1 MPSEIRPRSDRA
13 PTALRPVT
21 LQRRAVRN
29 AEGSCLVS
37 FGNTRVLCAVSV
49 EDGVPGWRKGSAQG
63 WLTAEYA
70 MLPRATNTRSPRERA
85 QLGGRTQEIQRLI
98 GRSVRAM
105 IDDFSFGEFTL
116 RVDCDVLDADGG
128 TRTAAITGA
137 CVAVVD
143 AFAWM
148 VETGRIAA
156 TPVRRRVAAVSV
168 GMLAGEARLDLEYAE
183 DVRADVD
190 MNVVMT
196 SEGRFVEVQGTG
208 EHGSFDRSELDSLV
222 ALASDGI
229 RHLDALQLSAL
240 AAMLPLALPAAD
252 GSETPAVRPAV
263 RPAVLPAALP

>member
-1 MPSEIRPRSDRA
+1 MPNEHLPRRDRHS
-13 PTALRPVT
+13 TALRAVS
-21 LQRRAVRN
+21 LERSAVRN

-49 EDGVPGWRKGSAQG
+49 EDGVPGWRRASGQG
-63 WLTAEYA
+63 WMTAEYA
-70 MLPRATNTRSPRERA
+70 MLPRATNTRTSRERA

-98 GRSVRAM
+98 GRSLRAM

-128 TRTAAITGA
+128 TRTASITGA

-148 VETGRIAA
+148 VQSGRLASS
-156 TPVRRRVAAVSV
+156 PVRRRVAAISV
-168 GMLAGEARLDLEYAE
+168 GLLGGEPRLDLEYAE
-183 DVRADVD
+183 DVKADVD

-208 EHGSFDRSELDSLV
+208 EHVAFDRAELDRLV
-222 ALASDGI
+222 GLATAGI
-229 RHLDALQLSAL
+229 QQLDALQLATL
-240 AAMLPLALPAAD
+240 AVA
-252 GSETPAVRPAV
+252 R
-263 RPAVLPAALP
+263 